1 DSVFDFDTTKLSVN
15 TFGLGLAGIE
25 VYDLLRDEYDIQIEF
40 GDLGN
45 FLAYISVGDKNKNI
59 ERLISA
65 LSEIRRIYKKDNE
78 NMLETEYISPTVVIS
93 PQEAFYAEKTSL
105 PLAECGG
112 RVCTEFVM
120 CYPPGIPILAPGER
134 ITREIIAYIQYAKE
148 KGCVITG
155 PESMDISRLNVW
167 KGE

>member
-1 DSVFDFDTTKLSVN
+1 M
-15 TFGLGLAGIE
+15 
-25 VYDLLRDEYDIQIEF
+25 LRDEYGIQIEF

-45 FLAYISVGDKNKNI
+45 ILAYISVGDKNKNI

-65 LSEIRRIYKKDNE
+65 LSEIRRIYKNDNKD
-78 NMLETEYISPTVVIS
+78 MLDTEYISPTVVIS
-93 PQEAFYAEKTSL
+93 PQKAFYADKMSL
-105 PLAECGG
+105 PLAECNGK
-112 RVCTEFVM
+112 VCTEFVM

-155 PESMDISRLNVW
+155 PESMDITRLNVW
-167 KGE
+167 KGEENG